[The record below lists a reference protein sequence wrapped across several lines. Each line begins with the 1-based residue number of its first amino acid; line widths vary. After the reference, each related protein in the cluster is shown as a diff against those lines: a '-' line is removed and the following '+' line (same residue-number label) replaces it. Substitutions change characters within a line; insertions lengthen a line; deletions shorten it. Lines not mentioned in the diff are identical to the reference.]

1 MHLAHTPSP
10 SIAPH
15 SRRGDN
21 RAEREVRPML
31 TAGLPCLA
39 AANLKG
45 IRTPALLR
53 RAGRLLTLI

>member
-1 MHLAHTPSP
+1 
-10 SIAPH
+10 
-15 SRRGDN
+15 
-21 RAEREVRPML
+21 ML